1 MVYVIDPIRAYLF
14 PQIALI
20 YADSA
25 GNIVFSIQLLTTHYS
40 LLTTH
45 KKTGALFSEHSRCRV
60 IRILLPVGFYQF
72 EYFGFRAADAQ
83 EVYTCFEFIKAICL

>member
-1 MVYVIDPIRAYLF
+1 MAYVIDPIRAYLF
-14 PQIALI
+14 PQISLI

-45 KKTGALFSEHSRCRV
+45 YS
-60 IRILLPVGFYQF
+60 LLTTHYSLL
-72 EYFGFRAADAQ
+72 
-83 EVYTCFEFIKAICL
+83 TTH